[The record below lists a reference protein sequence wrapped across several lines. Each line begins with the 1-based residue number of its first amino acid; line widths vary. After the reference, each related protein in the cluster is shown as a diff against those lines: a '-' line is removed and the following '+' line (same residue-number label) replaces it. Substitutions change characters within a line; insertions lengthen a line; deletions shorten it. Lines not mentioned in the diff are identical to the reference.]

1 MTGIISGMAWS
12 TSVALLL
19 LLTVSHAPSQ
29 VVKPQKPFEPT
40 VGMPGRD
47 AVWVPT
53 TPGMVQKM
61 LDMAKVTP
69 ADVVIDLGSGDGRM
83 IIAAAKRGARARGV
97 EFTPELVEHSRR
109 LAKEAGV
116 ADKATFVQGD
126 MYEAD
131 ISDATVVAL
140 FLLPENL
147 DKLKD
152 KFLALKPGSRI
163 VLNTYK
169 IPGWEPDVSETITG
183 DCGSWCTSMLHI
195 VPAQVAGVWRLAEGQ
210 LTLTQQ
216 FQVLSG
222 ELVSGTNRTPIGD
235 ARMRG
240 DEITFTAGGVKYM
253 GRVSGG
259 RIEGTRSDGRSW
271 TATRN

>member
-1 MTGIISGMAWS
+1 MAWS
-12 TSVALLL
+12 TSVLLPLLL
-19 LLTVSHAPSQ
+19 MLSLASSQ
-29 VVKPQKPFEPT
+29 VANPQKPKPYEPT

-53 TPGMVQKM
+53 SPGMVEKM

-97 EFTPELVEHSRR
+97 EFTQELVEHSRR
-109 LAKEAGV
+109 LAKEAGG

-140 FLLPENL
+140 FLLPDNME
-147 DKLKD
+147 KLKD

-169 IPGWEPDVSETITG
+169 IPGWEPDVTETITG
-183 DCGSWCTSMLHI
+183 DCASWCTSMLHF
-195 VPAQVAGVWRLAEGQ
+195 VPAKVAGVWRLPDGE
-210 LTLTQQ
+210 LKLTQE
-216 FQVLSG
+216 FQMLSG
-222 ELVSGTNRTPIGD
+222 ELVSGAKSTPIAD

-240 DEITFTAGGVKYM
+240 DEITFTAGGAKYT
-253 GRVSGG
+253 GRVSGD
-259 RIEGTRSDGRSW
+259 RMEGTRSGGQKW
-271 TATRN
+271 TAVRR

>member
-1 MTGIISGMAWS
+1 MIWS
-12 TSVALLL
+12 SLIGVPL
-19 LLTVSHAPSQ
+19 LLTFSFASSQ
-29 VVKPQKPFEPT
+29 TAKPQKPYEPT

-53 TPGMVQKM
+53 TPAMVEKM
-61 LDMAKVTP
+61 LDMAKLTP
-69 ADVVIDLGSGDGRM
+69 SDVLVDLGSGDGRM
-83 IIAAAKRGARARGV
+83 VIAAAKRGIRARGV

-126 MYEAD
+126 MYVAD
-131 ISDATVVAL
+131 ISDATVLAL

-147 DKLKD
+147 DKMKD

-169 IPGWEPDVSETITG
+169 ITGWEPDVTEILKG
-183 DCGSWCTSMLHI
+183 DCASWCTSMVHY
-195 VPAQVAGVWRLAEGQ
+195 VPAKVDGVWRLPQGE
-210 LTLTQQ
+210 LRLTQE
-216 FQVLSG
+216 FQMLSG
-222 ELVSGTNRTPIGD
+222 ELVSGANRTPIAD

-240 DEITFTAGGVKYM
+240 EEITFTAGGLKYS
-253 GRVSGG
+253 GRVSGN
-259 RIEGTRSDGRSW
+259 RMTGTTSDGKSW
-271 TATRN
+271 TANRN

>member
-1 MTGIISGMAWS
+1 MAWS

-53 TPGMVQKM
+53 TPAMVQKM

-152 KFLALKPGSRI
+152 KFLALKPGARI

-183 DCGSWCTSMLHI
+183 DCGSWCTSMLHF
-195 VPAQVAGVWRLAEGQ
+195 VPAQVAGVWRLAQGQ

-222 ELVSGTNRTPIGD
+222 ELASGTNRTPIVD

-240 DEITFTAGGVKYM
+240 DEITFTAGDVTDM
-253 GRVSGG
+253 GRVSGS
-259 RIEGTRSDGRSW
+259 RMEGTRSDGRSW
-271 TATRN
+271 IATRN

>member
-1 MTGIISGMAWS
+1 MTGFGLP
-12 TSVALLL
+12 LLL
-19 LLTVSHAPSQ
+19 AFSLISTQ
-29 VVKPQKPFEPT
+29 VAQPPPKPKPYEPT
-40 VGMPGRD
+40 VGMAGRD

-53 TPGMVQKM
+53 TAAMVEKM
-61 LDMAKVTP
+61 LDMAKVTKS
-69 ADVVIDLGSGDGRM
+69 DVVLDLGSGDGRM

-109 LAKEAGV
+109 LAREAGV
-116 ADKATFVQGD
+116 ADRATFVQGD
-126 MYEAD
+126 MYIAD
-131 ISDATVVAL
+131 ISDATVVSL

-183 DCGSWCTSMLHI
+183 DCQSWCTSMLHF
-195 VPAQVAGVWRLAEGQ
+195 VPANVAGAWKLPTGQ
-210 LTLTQQ
+210 LTLSQS
-216 FQVLSG
+216 FQMLSG
-222 ELVSGTNRTPIGD
+222 ELVTGGSKTPISD

-240 DEITFTAGGVKYM
+240 DEIAFTAGGVKYT
-253 GRVSGG
+253 GRVSGKSMSG
-259 RIEGTRSDGRSW
+259 KRSDGQAWS
-271 TATRN
+271 ATRQ

>member
-1 MTGIISGMAWS
+1 MACS
-12 TSVALLL
+12 TPIAVLL
-19 LLTVSHAPSQ
+19 LLTVAFAPSQ
-29 VVKPQKPFEPT
+29 VVKPKPFEPK

-53 TPGMVQKM
+53 TPGMVEKM

-69 ADVVIDLGSGDGRM
+69 ADVVVDLGSGDGRM

-97 EFTPELVEHSRR
+97 EFTPELVEFSRQK
-109 LAKEAGV
+109 ASEAGV

-126 MYEAD
+126 MYQAD
-131 ISDATVVAL
+131 ISDATVVSL

-147 DKLKD
+147 DKLKE

-169 IPGWEPDVSETITG
+169 IPDWEPDVTETITG

-195 VPAQVAGVWRLAEGQ
+195 VPAPVAGVWRLPQGELNLKQ
-210 LTLTQQ
+210 E
-216 FQVLSG
+216 FQMLSG
-222 ELVSGTNRTPIGD
+222 ELVSGATRTPIAE

-240 DEITFTAGGVKYM
+240 DAITFTAGGMTYT
-253 GRVSGG
+253 GRVSGN
-259 RIEGTRSDGRSW
+259 RIAGTRSDGQAW

>member
-1 MTGIISGMAWS
+1 MTITHPVSLPLLF
-12 TSVALLL
+12 VAA
-19 LLTVSHAPSQ
+19 LTTSQ
-29 VVKPQKPFEPT
+29 VTKPIKPFEPT

-53 TPGMVQKM
+53 SPEMVAKM

-69 ADVVIDLGSGDGRM
+69 ADVVVDLGSGDGRM
-83 IIAAAKRGARARGV
+83 VIAAAKRGARARGV
-97 EFTPELVEHSRR
+97 EFTPEMVELSRR
-109 LAKEAGV
+109 LAREAGV

-126 MYEAD
+126 MYVAD

-163 VLNTYK
+163 VLNTYQ
-169 IPGWEPDVSETITG
+169 ITGWDPDVSETITG
-183 DCGSWCTSMLHI
+183 DCSSWCTSMLHI
-195 VPAQVAGVWRLAEGQ
+195 VPARVGGAWRLGDGR

-216 FQVLSG
+216 FQMVSG
-222 ELVSGTNRTPIGD
+222 EMVTKSGRVPLSSG
-235 ARMRG
+235 RMRG
-240 DEITFTAGGVKYM
+240 DEITFTAGGTKYT
-253 GRVSGG
+253 GRVSGN
-259 RIEGTRSDGRSW
+259 EMKGTRSDGLPWS
-271 TATRN
+271 AIRN

>member
-1 MTGIISGMAWS
+1 MTSATTAGLP
-12 TSVALLL
+12 LLL
-19 LLTVSHAPSQ
+19 AFSLVSTQ
-29 VVKPQKPFEPT
+29 VAQPPPKPYEPT

-53 TPGMVQKM
+53 SAGMVNKM
-61 LDMAKVTP
+61 LDMARVTR

-97 EFTPELVEHSRR
+97 EFTPELVEHSRK
-109 LAKEAGV
+109 LARDAGV
-116 ADKATFVQGD
+116 ADRATFVQGD
-126 MYEAD
+126 MYIAD

-147 DKLKD
+147 DKLKV

-169 IPGWEPDVSETITG
+169 IPGWEPDVTETIVG
-183 DCGSWCTSMLHI
+183 DCQSWCTSMLHF
-195 VPAQVAGVWRLAEGQ
+195 VPAQVGGVWKMTTGQ
-210 LTLTQQ
+210 LTLSQQ
-216 FQVLSG
+216 FQMLSG
-222 ELVSGTNRTPIGD
+222 ELAAGTSKTPITD
-235 ARMRG
+235 AKMRG
-240 DEITFTAGGVKYM
+240 DEITFTSGGVTYT
-253 GRVSGG
+253 GRVSGRNMTG
-259 RIEGTRSDGRSW
+259 KTSNGKTW